1 MLVGQSPQAMK
12 VKKLIREVAKTEEN
26 ALILGEIGT
35 GKKLAAKEIH
45 VRSRQK
51 NRPFIVLSCTSIG
64 DTVTD
69 GDLFGQKVEG
79 PIGVERKIGLLEQ
92 AKKGILYMENIQDLK
107 PEYQEKFFNILKE
120 RKFQSAE
127 QKGFTEITF
136 RTIAATTDKNIAKS
150 EQVRKDLLALFDGFT
165 IAIPPL
171 RDRKQDI
178 PFIFTHFLEEYCAE
192 NQKEVPPIP
201 ADLFESLM
209 EYDWRGNVRELRNA
223 VRNLV
228 LMSPEGTLSAEYLP
242 FETKKHPY
250 ENLVDKE
257 LYDAI
262 SDVEKYLIKRALQRF
277 AGNQTKAA
285 KALNISEAALRY
297 KMKGYGLSKHMY

>member
-1 MLVGQSPQAMK
+1 MFVGQSPETMK
-12 VKKLIREVAKTEEN
+12 IKKLIREVAKTEDN
-26 ALILGEIGT
+26 ALIIGEIGT

-45 VRSRQK
+45 VRSHQK
-51 NRPFIVLSCTSIG
+51 NKPFIVLNCTSLG

-69 GDLFGQKVEG
+69 GDLLGSKVEG
-79 PIGVERKIGLLEQ
+79 PSGVERKIGLLEQ
-92 AKKGILYMENIQDLK
+92 AKKGFLYMDNIQDLK
-107 PEYQEKFFNILKE
+107 PDYQEKLFNILKE
-120 RKFQSAE
+120 KKFQSPD
-127 QKGFTEITF
+127 QKGFTEVTF
-136 RTIAATTDKNIAKS
+136 RVIAASTDKTIGKNGHF
-150 EQVRKDLLALFDGFT
+150 RKDLLSLFDAFT
-165 IAIPPL
+165 IPIPPL

-178 PFIFTHFLEEYCAE
+178 PFLFTHFLEEHCTE
-192 NQKEVPPIP
+192 NQRDVPPIP

-250 ENLVDKE
+250 ENLVGKE

-262 SDVEKYLIKRALQRF
+262 SDVEKYLIKSALQRF

-285 KALNISEAALRY
+285 HALNISEAALRY

>member
-1 MLVGQSPQAMK
+1 MFVGQSPQAMK
-12 VKKLIREVAKTEEN
+12 IKKFIREVAKTDEN
-26 ALILGEIGT
+26 ALVIGEIGT
-35 GKKLAAKEIH
+35 GKKLIAQEIH
-45 VRSRQK
+45 LRSREK
-51 NRPFIVLSCTSIG
+51 NKPFIVLNCTSIG
-64 DTVTD
+64 DTMTD
-69 GDLFGQKVEG
+69 SDLFGQKTEG
-79 PIGVERKIGLLEQ
+79 TAGVERKIGILEQ
-92 AKKGILYMENIQDLK
+92 ARKGFLYMENIQDLK
-107 PEYQEKFFNILKE
+107 PEYQERFYNILKD
-120 RKFQSAE
+120 RRFASAD
-127 QKGFTEITF
+127 QKGFVEVTF
-136 RTIAATTDKNIAKS
+136 RAIAATTDSEIAKNDKF
-150 EQVRKDLLALFDGFT
+150 RRDLLSLFDGFT
-165 IAIPPL
+165 MLITPL
-171 RDRKQDI
+171 RDRKQDV
-178 PFIFTHFLEEYCAE
+178 PFLFTHFLEQYCAE

-209 EYDWRGNVRELRNA
+209 EYDWRGNVREMKNA

-242 FETKKHPY
+242 FETKRHPY